1 MKSKLFSFTSGGAAY
16 NLIVGFAPTRVEVV
30 NTTKYATDASVIES
44 KWDSSMASGYS
55 YNLVNEADAAIAS
68 ISTSNGFTPYGASN
82 FATNQYTITGI
93 SAAAQAV
100 VTATNTASV
109 GDYVYITGV
118 VGMTEI
124 NDAHYKVVAA
134 TSSTFTI
141 DVDSS
146 GFTAYSSGGIAKNV
160 SETQVDN
167 GGAGIT
173 LGTAV
178 VGADSD
184 VMKVYCFLDDQGV
197 VDLGDIG

>member
-16 NLIVGFAPTRVEVV
+16 NLIVGFAPTRVEVL
-30 NTTKYATDASVIES
+30 NSTKYATDASIIES
-44 KWDSSMASGYS
+44 KWDSSMAAGYS
-55 YNLVNEADAAIAS
+55 YNIINEADAAIAS

-134 TSSTFTI
+134 SSSAITI

-146 GFTAYSSGGIAKNV
+146 SFTAYSSGGVAKNV

-167 GGAGIT
+167 GGVGIT

-184 VMKVYCFLDDQGV
+184 VMKVTCFLDDQGP